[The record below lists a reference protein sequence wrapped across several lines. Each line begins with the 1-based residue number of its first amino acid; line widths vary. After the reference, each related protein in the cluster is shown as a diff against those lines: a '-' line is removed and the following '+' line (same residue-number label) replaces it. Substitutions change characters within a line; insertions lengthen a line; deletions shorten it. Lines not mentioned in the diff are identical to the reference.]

1 MTAPAPV
8 SSVSLRGV
16 LPVFQ
21 TPYDTDEQID
31 FETLDREIDW
41 LFSEGSDGIV
51 LAMVSEVLRLSSQ
64 ERDELATRACAA
76 AKGRGTC
83 IISVGAESTKV
94 AIQHARH
101 AQSVG
106 ADAVMAIPPI
116 AVALSEKEL
125 FLYYS
130 RLIQAI
136 EIPVIVQDASGYVGR
151 PMSIEMQAN
160 LLKEFGPDR
169 VMYKP
174 EAEPIG
180 PRLSEL
186 HEATGGAAAVFEGT
200 GGIALIDSYQRGVA
214 GTIPGA
220 DLIRALVPLWR
231 ALEAGDLKRANAIH
245 APLAELVA
253 LQKSLD
259 AFLAVEKH
267 LLVRQ
272 GIFRNE
278 IIRGPVGYQ
287 LTFETR
293 AEVDQIFDK
302 LLAVVEASQQ

>member
-1 MTAPAPV
+1 MIDTA
-8 SSVSLRGV
+8 SSKSLGGV

-41 LFSEGSDGIV
+41 LFNEGSDGIV
-51 LAMVSEVLRLSSQ
+51 LAMVSEVLRLSSR
-64 ERDELATRACAA
+64 ERDELTTRACVA

-83 IISVGAESTKV
+83 AISVGAESTQV
-94 AIQHARH
+94 TIQHARH

-116 AVALSEKEL
+116 AVALSEEEL
-125 FLYYS
+125 FNYYS
-130 RLIQAI
+130 RLIRAI

-151 PMSIEMQAN
+151 PMPIEMQAN

-186 HEATGGAAAVFEGT
+186 HEATGGVASVFEGT
-200 GGIALIDSYQRGVA
+200 GGIALIDSHKRGVA

-231 ALEAGDLKRANAIH
+231 ALESSDAERANAIH
-245 APLAELVA
+245 APLAKLVA

-272 GIFRNE
+272 RIFSNE
-278 IIRGPVGYQ
+278 IIRGPVGYR
-287 LTFETR
+287 LNDETR
-293 AEVDQIFDK
+293 AEVDRIFDD
-302 LLAVVEASQQ
+302 LLAAIESGD